1 MKYDSFIFIIRHVL
15 KEQVGN
21 LILTE
26 AQLLLVERFLITKGI
41 IPGIGHQNEL
51 VRWLDLTIG
60 EEDVDLLAHDKHVE
74 LLCALQ
80 IKPRIAG
87 RILKAPYLTCLY
99 LSLHDNLET
108 FYSLTSNQFLH
119 EFPNLVP
126 YYKYYLTKRVGSVD
140 RRGYLLHILSL
151 VKEVDVS
158 GVKGIS
164 ISTEGGTWCTSPI
177 SW

>member
-1 MKYDSFIFIIRHVL
+1 MKYDSFIFVVRHVL

-41 IPGIGHQNEL
+41 IPGIGHEL
-51 VRWLDLTIG
+51 VKWLDLTIG
-60 EEDVDLLAHDKHVE
+60 EEDVDLFAHDKHIE

-87 RILKAPYLTCLY
+87 RISRASYLTCLF

-108 FYSLTSNQFLH
+108 FYSLTSNENLH

-126 YYKYYLTKRVGSVD
+126 YYKYYLTKRAGSVV

-151 VKEVDVS
+151 VREVDVS